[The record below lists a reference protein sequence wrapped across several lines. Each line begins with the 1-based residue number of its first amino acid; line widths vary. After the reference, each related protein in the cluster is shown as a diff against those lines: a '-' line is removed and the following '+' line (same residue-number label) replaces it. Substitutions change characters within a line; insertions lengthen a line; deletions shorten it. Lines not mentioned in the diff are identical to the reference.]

1 MLKKEQL
8 HTVSAAIRNAEA
20 HTSGEIRVC
29 VARHCKADPLK
40 AAYQKFVQ
48 LRMEETRLRNGVL
61 IYVAPADHK
70 AAIYAD
76 QGIEGSLEI
85 PGFWNDVLEE
95 MLSYFREKQIV
106 KGICRAVTRTGQ
118 QLAAH
123 YPISDNDV
131 NELSD
136 EVVIDG

>member
-1 MLKKEQL
+1 ME
-8 HTVSAAIRNAEA
+8 
-20 HTSGEIRVC
+20 
-29 VARHCKADPLK
+29 
-40 AAYQKFVQ
+40 AAYKKFIQ
-48 LRMEETRLRNGVL
+48 LRMNETQLRNGVL

-76 QGIEGSLEI
+76 QGIEGSPKT